1 MNYVAHYERLIS
13 RAMQRIRP
21 EGYVEMHHV
30 KPRCLGGDDSRENLV
45 ALTPEEHF
53 VAHQLLVKIYP
64 QVPQLAYAALMMTVG
79 SQLAPRRNKS
89 YGWLRRRVSECKRQS
104 QLGVKHT
111 EDSKRARSEKLKGKP
126 LSEETKIKLKLI
138 WERRRVEKPMT
149 DETKLKLRL
158 ASTGKKHTD
167 ETKAKLSE
175 IRKANPVKR
184 KVVADA
190 A

>member
-13 RAMQRIRP
+13 RAMRRIRP

-79 SQLAPRRNKS
+79 SQLAPR
-89 YGWLRRRVSECKRQS
+89 
-104 QLGVKHT
+104 VKHT